1 MRKLRDIANA
11 RAHQTPEEKFREMTS
26 SPIGPLIMSLAAPS
40 IVSNL
45 VTAIYN
51 ISDMFFVGMLSTSA
65 AGAIGVAFVAMTA
78 VQAVGFYFGQGVGNA
93 VSRYLGAR
101 KNEQACDLAST
112 GVVLTFAA
120 GILIAVL
127 GNVFIEP
134 ICVIGGST
142 PTILP
147 YAVTF
152 ISIIFL
158 GAPFM
163 AGSLMLN
170 MLMRFQGEAFFAMFA
185 MIAGNVLNIALTPL
199 LMFVFGL
206 GIAGSS
212 IATVT
217 SETVSFCLLVWE
229 VRRLGITPIS
239 PRRFHLTR
247 SMLREINN
255 GGIPSFVRQVMLAVS
270 TTLLNNAARPY
281 GDAAVAAMAEVQ
293 RITGFA
299 NYVQIGIGQGFQP
312 ICGYNIGARRWG
324 RVREA
329 YFASLRAASLIVL
342 ALGVVTCVFA
352 PQIIWFFRADPEVVA
367 DGTLTLRLSSFS
379 IVLTGAAMITNFAL
393 QTSGHMWMATILGA
407 CRLGLVLAPVIV
419 ILTPALGLLGVQIAQ
434 PVSDVITGII
444 AVPMAVWFM
453 RDLDRREAE
462 QRPPIDSPDA

>member
-1 MRKLRDIANA
+1 MRSLRDIANA
-11 RAHQTPEEKFREMTS
+11 RAHQTPEEKFHEMTE
-26 SPIGPLIMSLAAPS
+26 SPVGPLIMSLAAPS

-101 KNEQACDLAST
+101 EDERATDVAST
-112 GVVLTFAA
+112 GIVLTFLA

-127 GNVFIEP
+127 GNVFIRP
-134 ICVIGGST
+134 ICLIGGST

-147 YAVTF
+147 YAITF

-170 MLMRFQGEAFFAMFA
+170 MLMRFEGEAFFAMFA
-185 MIAGNVLNIALTPL
+185 MIAGNVLNICLTPL
-199 LMFVFGL
+199 LMFVFDL

-212 IATVT
+212 IATVL
-217 SETVSFCLLVWE
+217 SEILSFCLLVWE

-239 PRRFHLTR
+239 PRRFHLTGAI
-247 SMLREINN
+247 LREINN
-255 GGIPSFVRQVMLAVS
+255 GGLPSFVRQVMLAVA

-312 ICGYNIGARRWG
+312 ICGFNIGARRYA

-329 YFASLRAASLIVL
+329 YFASLKTASIAVL
-342 ALGVVTCVFA
+342 VMGLVTCVFA
-352 PQIIWFFRADPEVVA
+352 PQIIWAFRADPEVVA

-379 IVLTGAAMITNFAL
+379 IALTGAAMITNFAL
-393 QTSGHMWMATILGA
+393 QTGGHMWMATFLGA
-407 CRLGLVLAPVIV
+407 CRLGLVLAPVILV
-419 ILTPALGLLGVQIAQ
+419 LSPLGLFGVQIAQ
-434 PVSDVITGII
+434 PVADVITGLI
-444 AVPMAVWFM
+444 AVPMAIWFL

-462 QRPPIDSPDA
+462 QLPPIDRPEA